1 MKAIV
6 IVDKNWGIGREGKL
20 LAHLPGD
27 LKYFKEKT
35 MGHTLIMGRT
45 TVEGLPKKQALP
57 GRKTLVLT
65 RSMAGNQ
72 AAQSGEKG
80 QSGQDG
86 CIYGENARICGSL
99 EELQQLLGDLRESDA
114 FCAGGASVYEQ
125 LLPYCDEALVTVMEQ
140 EFPADRYF
148 PNLPQMG
155 WEAVRIGEPQEENG
169 VVYRFCVYRRPK
181 K

>member
-20 LAHLPGD
+20 LTHLPGD

-65 RSMAGNQ
+65 RSMAAGG
-72 AAQSGEKG
+72 AEQSDR
-80 QSGQDG
+80 DG

-99 EELQQLLGDLRESDA
+99 EELQRLLGDLRKSDA

-155 WEAVRIGEPQEENG
+155 WEVVRISEPQEENG